1 MKGAIRIEWKVLQT
15 VGGMASSN
23 VYLAGDET
31 TGKGFIVDAGA
42 DADAI
47 RRLVERSGIAPVALL
62 LTHGHFDHIEFV
74 DEIREAFDIKAYIS
88 AADAPMLGSDSLLN
102 GSFLFGVNKA
112 FRPPDGL
119 LEEGRPFDAGGI
131 PVTVLHTP
139 GHTPG
144 GLCFYL
150 PKSKVCFTGDTI
162 FNVDLGYTH
171 FPGGSAERMRDSLKN
186 VVNTWGNDITIYPGH
201 GDPASM
207 KYVRAVN
214 TEFLE
219 MIQ

>member
-1 MKGAIRIEWKVLQT
+1 MRLYRI
-15 VGGMASSN
+15 VGGNIEANGYIISLKDGGDAWIIDPGFDRKK
-23 VYLAGDET
+23 YLAYLKEH
-31 TGKGFIVDAGA
+31 K
-42 DADAI
+42 
-47 RRLVERSGIAPVALL
+47 LNPLGIL
-62 LTHGHFDHIEFV
+62 LTHHHYDHA
-74 DEIREAFDIKAYIS
+74 DEAVWLRRELEIPVYIQREELS
-88 AADAPMLGSDSLLN
+88 YYKGAADKVLEGGEVLMLGD
-102 GSFLFGVNKA
+102 
-112 FRPPDGL
+112 
-119 LEEGRPFDAGGI
+119 EEI
-131 PVTVLHTP
+131 HVLHTP
-139 GHTPG
+139 GHTAG